1 MTFYPNIVNCLRV
14 CKSKI
19 DLVRLSEFG
28 TMHLG
33 ILTIPGY
40 DRHHHS
46 NLSLILGP
54 VPFYHEACPESA
66 GRF

>member
-1 MTFYPNIVNCLRV
+1 
-14 CKSKI
+14 
-19 DLVRLSEFG
+19 
-28 TMHLG
+28 MHLG